1 MTDSD
6 QDDQIGRASNHADIY
21 PGKYYLGGFRQN
33 SQVATR
39 KKAGEKL
46 ARSMLKTICCIENYY
61 SAFFS
66 AIPALVFRTVNLV
79 SAPIPKLSTSSFDWK
94 LVGDTRAGHA
104 ESGEYGQAIEAANS
118 KHLSHPL

>member
-1 MTDSD
+1 VP
-6 QDDQIGRASNHADIY
+6 QI
-21 PGKYYLGGFRQN
+21 
-33 SQVATR
+33 TR
-39 KKAGEKL
+39 TFIQANITLAFSVKILRWPHEKKAGEKL